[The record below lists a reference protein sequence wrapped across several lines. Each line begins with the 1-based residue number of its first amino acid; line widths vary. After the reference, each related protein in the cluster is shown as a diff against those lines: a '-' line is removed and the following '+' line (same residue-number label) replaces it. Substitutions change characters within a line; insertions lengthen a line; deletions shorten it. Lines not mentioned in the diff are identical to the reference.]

1 MKSNLILL
9 FLLILIESCTIQKR
23 VHNRGWHVQWNAKRS
38 VASHDSKEEK
48 STIALTEMSEVEDE
62 KFSRNS
68 ESVEPSVSQPIEEQ
82 SPLSELDVQHPL
94 DELKIGETTINEHS
108 SVHPSD
114 SVVYK
119 IKNGHTNH
127 SSADRGFGD
136 FVVPILFFILAGF
149 AVAVTVYFVMVAQTA
164 ANLIGLIALF
174 GAVVSG
180 GVAMALTIIAI
191 IILTV
196 VLTVR
201 NTK

>member
-9 FLLILIESCTIQKR
+9 FLLILIASCTIQKR

-38 VASHDSKEEK
+38 VSHQDSKEEK
-48 STIALTEMSEVEDE
+48 STITLTEVSEVEGE
-62 KFSRNS
+62 KISRYT
-68 ESVEPSVSQPIEEQ
+68 ESVESSFAPSKAEQ
-82 SPLSELDVQHPL
+82 SPLEELNTQHQL
-94 DELKIGETTINEHS
+94 DEVEMSETSMNEHA
-108 SVHPSD
+108 SVHPTD

-119 IKNGHTNH
+119 IKNGQTNR
-127 SSADRGFGD
+127 SSADRRSGD
-136 FVVPILFFILAGF
+136 FVLPILFFILAGF

-180 GVAMALTIIAI
+180 GVAMALIIIAI
-191 IILTV
+191 ISLTV

>member
-1 MKSNLILL
+1 MKSNLIFLL
-9 FLLILIESCTIQKR
+9 FLIFFASCTIQKR

-38 VASHDSKEEK
+38 VSNQDSKEEK
-48 STIALTEMSEVEDE
+48 STIELAEMSEVEDE

-68 ESVEPSVSQPIEEQ
+68 ETVEPSVSQPIEEL
-82 SPLSELDVQHPL
+82 SPPSEHDIQHPL
-94 DELKIGETTINEHS
+94 DEVKMYESPIIEHS

-119 IKNGHTNH
+119 IKNGNTNR
-127 SSADRGFGD
+127 STADRDIGD

-149 AVAVTVYFVMVAQTA
+149 AVAVAVYFVMVAQTA
-164 ANLIGLIALF
+164 GNLIGLIALF

-180 GVAMALTIIAI
+180 GVAMALIIIAI
-191 IILTV
+191 ISLTV